1 MTKAMIIEDDPMV
14 AAINKQYLEKSKDMN
29 VVATF
34 QNGRDA
40 LDFLQQKQIDLIIL
54 DLFLPE
60 MTGLEFL
67 HRIREQNWN
76 VEVIMVTAANNI
88 NSIQEAMHL
97 GILDYLVKP
106 FEYERFHLAI
116 EKYEM
121 KQRLL
126 HSNVAFDQADID
138 SLVTLNQEKAPTEP
152 PEYQKGI
159 QEATLRTL
167 LKCLKEANSD
177 SLTCEELA
185 KQTGLSKVTVRRYM
199 NYLIERDQASS
210 EIDYRTGGR
219 PSIHYKCI
227 R

>member
-106 FEYERFHLAI
+106 FEIGRASCRER
-116 EKYEM
+116 
-121 KQRLL
+121 
-126 HSNVAFDQADID
+126 V
-138 SLVTLNQEKAPTEP
+138 
-152 PEYQKGI
+152 
-159 QEATLRTL
+159 
-167 LKCLKEANSD
+167 
-177 SLTCEELA
+177 
-185 KQTGLSKVTVRRYM
+185 
-199 NYLIERDQASS
+199 
-210 EIDYRTGGR
+210 
-219 PSIHYKCI
+219 
-227 R
+227 